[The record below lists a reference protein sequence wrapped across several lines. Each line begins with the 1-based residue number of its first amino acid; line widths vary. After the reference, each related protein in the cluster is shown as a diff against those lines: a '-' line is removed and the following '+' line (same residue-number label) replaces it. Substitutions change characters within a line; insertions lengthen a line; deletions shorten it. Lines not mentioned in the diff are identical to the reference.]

1 MNLRTVLQAAVVVL
15 CCCLLAIPAI
25 AQQQQQQDT
34 ENERRLGLWFDQA
47 ISVGLPES
55 RSLEFEFHQRLDEG
69 ASNLFKYFFQGGMAF
84 RLRPWLTILPIYR
97 YQRYPGD
104 PSTSYENC
112 LLLNLTVGT
121 TLGRWRPILRTLTE
135 GRFPQNRIASA
146 RVRLRFGIEY
156 TLPLRMTRPPVV
168 VVNNE
173 FFIVLGTNSFASG
186 SDFTQNRFQA
196 GIRLPITDSF
206 AIRPYYLRQS
216 VHPPTGWDSNGVIG
230 LPLALKSERLARS
243 LDPVHVNYCSFELR
257 NQEISLRWSRCIL
270 GLRRRNAN
278 HVAGAGRHAGGGKP
292 CYNYGWGQTIGLQD
306 GSFAARTRASRRRLS
321 VNN

>member
-1 MNLRTVLQAAVVVL
+1 MNLRTVLQAAVAVL
-15 CCCLLAIPAI
+15 CCCLLAIPSI
-25 AQQQQQQDT
+25 AQQQQQQDP

-69 ASNLFKYFFQGGMAF
+69 ASNLFQYFFQGGVAF

-104 PSTSYENC
+104 PTTSYENR

-206 AIRPYYLRQS
+206 AIRPY
-216 VHPPTGWDSNGVIG
+216 
-230 LPLALKSERLARS
+230 
-243 LDPVHVNYCSFELR
+243 
-257 NQEISLRWSRCIL
+257 
-270 GLRRRNAN
+270 
-278 HVAGAGRHAGGGKP
+278 
-292 CYNYGWGQTIGLQD
+292 
-306 GSFAARTRASRRRLS
+306 
-321 VNN
+321 

>member
-25 AQQQQQQDT
+25 AQRQQQQDP

-69 ASNLFKYFFQGGMAF
+69 DLEPVLVFLPGRHWHFVYGRGSRFY
-84 RLRPWLTILPIYR
+84 PIYR
-97 YQRYPGD
+97 YQRYEGD
-104 PSTSYENC
+104 PNTSYENR

-196 GIRLPITDSF
+196 AIRLPITDSF
-206 AIRPYYLRQS
+206 AIRPY
-216 VHPPTGWDSNGVIG
+216 
-230 LPLALKSERLARS
+230 
-243 LDPVHVNYCSFELR
+243 
-257 NQEISLRWSRCIL
+257 
-270 GLRRRNAN
+270 
-278 HVAGAGRHAGGGKP
+278 
-292 CYNYGWGQTIGLQD
+292 
-306 GSFAARTRASRRRLS
+306 
-321 VNN
+321 